1 MLDWLRFL
9 KTFKR
14 RRSIAIR
21 HVTPRRKTFSS
32 NNYHQFCDIHH
43 VFSRHADR
51 TVILTLMTTDT
62 KPRRY
67 LPMLVL
73 GLGLLLILGAGY
85 SLWQNL
91 PDQTDLSAVP
101 ASINH
106 PAPELTLT
114 DTRNVTRS
122 LADYR
127 GQVVLVNLWA
137 TWCPPCKEEMPVFQ
151 AFYNKYADEGFTI
164 IAINDG
170 DPAPDVLQ
178 FVAEY
183 ELTFPVWL
191 DPTYIATEQAF
202 KTLNLPS
209 SFVIDREGTIRL
221 MWVGGISRKMLEQHV
236 APLILE
242 NQ

>member
-1 MLDWLRFL
+1 MA
-9 KTFKR
+9 T
-14 RRSIAIR
+14 A
-21 HVTPRRKTFSS
+21 
-32 NNYHQFCDIHH
+32 
-43 VFSRHADR
+43 
-51 TVILTLMTTDT
+51 T
-62 KPRRY
+62 KPRRA
-67 LPMLVL
+67 LPLLLL
-73 GLGLLLILGAGY
+73 GLGLLLVLLSGY
-85 SLWQNL
+85 SIWQNL
-91 PDQTDLSAVP
+91 PDRTDLSAVP
-101 ASINH
+101 APVNF

-137 TWCPPCKEEMPVFQ
+137 TWCPPCKEEMPALQ
-151 AFYNKYADEGFTI
+151 AFHDKYTDEGFTI

-178 FVAEY
+178 FVQEY

-236 APLILE
+236 VPLIRE